1 MNDMTTSTP
10 ASSAN
15 RLSFPRK
22 LGYGLGSS
30 AANFV
35 WQMVSFYLV
44 FFYTDV
50 FGIPA
55 AAAGTILL
63 AARIFDALNDP
74 VMGHIADQTRTRWG
88 RFRPYLLLGAVPFA
102 VIFVLAFSTPTLSP
116 NGKIAYAA
124 ITYLLLGVAYTA
136 MTVPHSALMASVTQD
151 TNERSS
157 LASITMIAIYSTIL
171 VVAAATMPLVNSFS
185 SQQTGFTATACI
197 YGVVAVGLY
206 MICFK
211 STRELQSSHLKR
223 HRFRE
228 ELKLVAQ
235 NKPLIML
242 LITVCITQA
251 ANDMRT
257 TAAIFFLKYNI
268 GNEPFYP
275 LFMAIMILSM
285 IGGASLTPTLDRRLG
300 SKRNLYVIGTLIVIP
315 ANAVVLLTPY
325 ENLPAIVAALA
336 VSSVGVGITYV
347 MVRSM
352 FADMVEYGEWKTGIR
367 GEGIILSTYGVA
379 NKLGYAAGG
388 SLAAFLLASAGY
400 APNVAQSHEVQTLIL
415 YMVALFPIIA
425 GILAIGVMHFY
436 GVDARCYNRI
446 LKEISERKQGET
458 E

>member
-1 MNDMTTSTP
+1 MTTSAP
-10 ASSAN
+10 ASSAE

-55 AAAGTILL
+55 ATVGTILL
-63 AARIFDALNDP
+63 AARVFDALNDP

-88 RFRPYLLLGAVPFA
+88 RFRPYLLFGPVPFVA
-102 VIFVLAFSTPTLSP
+102 IFVLTFSTPALSLS
-116 NGKIAYAA
+116 GKVVYAA
-124 ITYLLLGVAYTA
+124 VTYLLLGVAYTT

-151 TNERSS
+151 TDERSS
-157 LASITMIAIYSTIL
+157 LASLTMIAIYSTIL
-171 VVAAATMPLVNSFS
+171 VVAVATMPLVNSFS
-185 SQQTGFTATACI
+185 SQQTGFTVTACI
-197 YGVVAVGLY
+197 YGAVAVGLY

-211 STRELQSSHLKR
+211 STRELQSANMKR
-223 HRFRE
+223 HSFKE
-228 ELKLVAQ
+228 ELRLVTQ
-235 NKPLIML
+235 NKPLLIL
-242 LITVCITQA
+242 LVTFCITQA

-257 TAAIFFLKYNI
+257 TAAIFFMKYNI

-275 LFMAIMILSM
+275 IFMAIMILSL
-285 IGGASLTPTLDRRLG
+285 IAGASFAPALGRRLG

-315 ANAVVLLTPY
+315 SNVVVLLTPY
-325 ENLPAIVAALA
+325 ENLPAIVVALA

-347 MVRSM
+347 MMRSM

-367 GEGIILSTYGVA
+367 GEGFILSTKGVA

-388 SLAAFLLASAGY
+388 SLAAFMLASAGY
-400 APNVAQSHEVQTLIL
+400 VPNIAQSHGVQTLIL

-425 GILAIGVMHFY
+425 GILAIGIMY
-436 GVDARCYNRI
+436 YYRVDVRCYNSI
-446 LKEISERKQGET
+446 LREIGERKRGQT